1 MENKEHLAYVD
12 GLRAVAVL
20 SVLLYHA
27 YIAGDATYPMW
38 TICGSRGVD
47 LFFVI
52 SGFCLAYP
60 FLAKWRAGKFRM
72 DRAVYGGFM
81 LRRFS
86 RIAPPYYVA
95 LTLFALLALTP
106 FGFPNASHQST
117 ALPNA
122 VHDYFFD
129 LAFLTGKSPLFNASF
144 WTLGIEWRW
153 YLLCPLLIALY
164 VRTRLGFFAVGAVL
178 SAAYNFLPLT
188 IADEGTLPCFMAGI
202 LAADIAIV
210 RHPWRRF
217 AWIALAIALPVAVA
231 MQLTTTERDLGDPI
245 WHLASFCL
253 VVAGGTGVLAR
264 VLTWRPIA
272 MVGVASYSIYLI
284 HGPII
289 ESLVRAGIPPVLA
302 GLGGLAAGFAAYY
315 AIERPLSQPAFRK
328 ALEARLTLPVR
339 LRGGTAVQP
348 QA

>member
-1 MENKEHLAYVD
+1 
-12 GLRAVAVL
+12 
-20 SVLLYHA
+20 
-27 YIAGDATYPMW
+27 
-38 TICGSRGVD
+38 
-47 LFFVI
+47 
-52 SGFCLAYP
+52 
-60 FLAKWRAGKFRM
+60 M
-72 DRAVYGGFM
+72 DRDVYGGFM

-95 LTLFALLALTP
+95 LTLFALLAVTP
-106 FGFPNASHQST
+106 FGFPNAAHQST

-164 VRTRLGFFAVGAVL
+164 VRTRAGFFLVGGVLAV
-178 SAAYNFLPLT
+178 AYNFLPLT

-202 LAADIAIV
+202 LAADIAIM
-210 RHPWRRF
+210 RYSWTRY
-217 AWIALAIALPVAVA
+217 AWIALAIALPAAVVTQT
-231 MQLTTTERDLGDPI
+231 MTTERDLGDPI
-245 WHLASFCL
+245 WHLASFAL
-253 VVAGGTGVLAR
+253 VVAGGTGAFARFLA
-264 VLTWRPIA
+264 WRPIA
-272 MVGVASYSIYLI
+272 VVGVASYSIYLI

-289 ESLVRAGIPPVLA
+289 ESLIRAGVSPVLA
-302 GLGGLAAGFAAYY
+302 GAGGLAAGFAAYY
-315 AIERPLSQPAFRK
+315 AVERPLSQPAFRK

-339 LRGGTAVQP
+339 FRGSAPVGS